1 MTKVLV
7 VEDNDLNMELVVEV
21 LESEGF
27 TAEKANSGEE
37 AINKTEKIVYD
48 LILMDISLPGI
59 DGVKTAMI
67 IKNRSEY
74 RDVPVIALTA
84 FAMKG
89 DKERLLESGFED
101 YIPKPINLSEFK
113 SKILKYR
120 KIA

>member
-7 VEDNDLNMELVVEV
+7 VEDNELNMELVIDI

-27 TAEKANSGEE
+27 TADKAISGEE
-37 AINKTEKIVYD
+37 AIKKAEKVVYD

-59 DGVKTAMI
+59 DGIKTANI

-74 RDVPVIALTA
+74 KDVPVIAMTA
-84 FAMKG
+84 LVMKG
-89 DKERLLESGFED
+89 DKEKLLDSGFVD

-113 SKILKYR
+113 SKIRRYR
-120 KIA
+120 K